1 MAPGPRNSS
10 PAEKKAKATKS
21 SKAKHSGAAAG
32 AAERVASADTDLID
46 ALISDWQRERPDLDP
61 GAMAVVGRLL
71 RVGTTLNARINEVL
85 KPHGLLYSEFDAL
98 ATLLR
103 SGKPYELTPTELQ
116 DAVVLTSGAMT
127 ALLNRLTK
135 QGLIARRRSKV
146 DGRSL
151 TARLTAKGVKL
162 TNKLIAVRF
171 GEAHDAL
178 SGLSVKQQSDLARL
192 LRSLGSSLGEAP
204 MALEN

>member
-1 MAPGPRNSS
+1 MAPRPRTAKLDNNKSTATKGKGKTAKERQKKEQEEKLGRAAV
-10 PAEKKAKATKS
+10 AEKPR
-21 SKAKHSGAAAG
+21 G
-32 AAERVASADTDLID
+32 DLID
-46 ALISDWQRERPDLDP
+46 GLITDWRRERSDLDP
-61 GAMAVVGRLL
+61 SAMAVVGRVL
-71 RVGTTLNARINEVL
+71 RVGTTLNSRINDVL

-162 TNKLIAVRF
+162 TNKLVALRFDEARDAVAGLSKTQQKDLALLLRAF
-171 GEAHDAL
+171 GE
-178 SGLSVKQQSDLARL
+178 
-192 LRSLGSSLGEAP
+192 SLER
-204 MALEN
+204 